1 MDTEYTLYLQ
11 QQELNQHQETGASSQ
26 STIFPSSHL
35 QRFQGSETA
44 LSSYTCTYSVPLTC
58 VSAQALETDMW
69 EGSRVGPAHVAPVA
83 MLETE
88 RNRFIPAQPTPMSL

>member
-1 MDTEYTLYLQ
+1 M
-11 QQELNQHQETGASSQ
+11 
-26 STIFPSSHL
+26 FPSSHL
-35 QRFQGSETA
+35 QRSRGSETA
-44 LSSYTCTYSVPLTC
+44 LSSYTRIYSVPLTC

-69 EGSRVGPAHVAPVA
+69 EGSNPAHMAPVA